1 MAQLSSFYKTLFS
14 SVRECYE
21 ENLYCDVKLFAC
33 INPDEESDG
42 NEKDPEGYPDPANMR
57 SVQCHSLVLCSVAPT
72 FKVDSLKIEIQN
84 SDLRKYYGINDHNS
98 DTKTYFI
105 CRRMFFLRWKQI
117 MSWKQGVFISLI

>member
-1 MAQLSSFYKTLFS
+1 MTVHNTIIIVSSYVQILFSIANMAQLSSFYKTLFS

-72 FKVDSLKIEIQN
+72 FKVDSLEIEIQN
-84 SDLRKYYGINDHNS
+84 PDIRK
-98 DTKTYFI
+98 
-105 CRRMFFLRWKQI
+105 
-117 MSWKQGVFISLI
+117 

>member
-42 NEKDPEGYPDPANMR
+42 NAKDPEGYPDPANMR

-72 FKVDSLKIEIQN
+72 FKVDSLEIEIQN
-84 SDLRKYYGINDHNS
+84 PDIRKIIIWYE
-98 DTKTYFI
+98 
-105 CRRMFFLRWKQI
+105 
-117 MSWKQGVFISLI
+117 